1 MDRRVAALLAMTDL
15 CRPSLSNSEQ
25 SAKTDTFAPAATRA
39 DTAQRPLWVLDTN
52 IVLDVFLFADPAAQ
66 PLREALAQAHIRWI
80 STAPMREEL
89 ARVLGYPQIA
99 KRMDFYPRCAEDLL
113 RDFDAYSHHVEVA
126 PRAPLRCKD
135 PDDQRFIDLALAH
148 KAGLLSKDHAVL
160 CMAKRLRALGVPY
173 VGAVFT

>member
-15 CRPSLSNSEQ
+15 CRPSLSASGEI
-25 SAKTDTFAPAATRA
+25 AKTETFAPAATRA
-39 DTAQRPLWVLDTN
+39 ATAQRPLWVLDTN

-89 ARVLGYPQIA
+89 ARVLGYPHIA
-99 KRMDFYPRCAEDLL
+99 KRMDFYQRNTDDLL
-113 RDFDAYSHHVEVA
+113 RDFDMHSDTVDVA

-160 CMAKRLRALGVPY
+160 CMAKRLRSLGVPY

>member
-1 MDRRVAALLAMTDL
+1 MATQ
-15 CRPSLSNSEQ
+15 LSNSEQ
-25 SAKTDTFAPAATRA
+25 SAKTETFAPAATRA

-66 PLREALAQAHIRWI
+66 PLREALAQARIRWI

-89 ARVLGYPQIA
+89 ARVLGYPHIA
-99 KRMDFYPRCAEDLL
+99 KRMDFYQRNTDDLL
-113 RDFDAYSHHVEVA
+113 RDFDTHSHTVEVA

-135 PDDQRFIDLALAH
+135 PDDQRFIDLALAQR
-148 KAGLLSKDHAVL
+148 AGLLSKDHAVL

-173 VGAVFT
+173 VGTVLT

>member
-1 MDRRVAALLAMTDL
+1 MDRRVAALLTMRDL
-15 CRPSLSNSEQ
+15 CRPSLSASEQ
-25 SAKTDTFAPAATRA
+25 SAKTETFAPAATRA

-89 ARVLGYPQIA
+89 ARILGYPHIA
-99 KRMDFYPRCAEDLL
+99 KRMAFYQRSFEDLL
-113 RDFDAYSHHVEVA
+113 HAYDTHSHPVEVA

-135 PDDQRFIDLALAH
+135 PDDQRFIDLALVH
-148 KAGLLSKDHAVL
+148 QAGLLSKDHAML
-160 CMAKRLRALGVPY
+160 CMAKRLRSLGVPY